1 MNTFLFIY
9 TQIIRQFETD
19 YPNVE
24 IKEEADRR
32 ILHDNKDFKGA
43 EELADRI
50 FYNNDGKN
58 IDDLVD
64 EIFEYLKTREGE

>member
-1 MNTFLFIY
+1 MT
-9 TQIIRQFETD
+9 
-19 YPNVE
+19 
-24 IKEEADRR
+24 IK
-32 ILHDNKDFKGA
+32 IFKGA